1 MKLKSLLLGL
11 IFSLI
16 LSSIAIYLFNQN
28 KYEFLLISLFFLIV
42 MLTSNYI
49 LNRVLKKSQ
58 NLFIRTYM
66 ALVTIRLL
74 IYLVAIVILFI
85 LFEEKFLIATLFGI
99 NFILYT
105 VIEVLSYLN
114 AGSRR
119 IENSNE
125 NKQESIKI

>member
-1 MKLKSLLLGL
+1 
-11 IFSLI
+11 
-16 LSSIAIYLFNQN
+16 
-28 KYEFLLISLFFLIV
+28 